1 MSDVSSPTLT
11 MTTNTTAVPPYGQ
24 QQGYYNDKT
33 AGGAVAELPQYAD
46 RRAEMRSGPATPLGF
61 GQQPVEKDAGSVSVG
76 VVSELPGQR
85 WSKYSN

>member
-1 MSDVSSPTLT
+1 